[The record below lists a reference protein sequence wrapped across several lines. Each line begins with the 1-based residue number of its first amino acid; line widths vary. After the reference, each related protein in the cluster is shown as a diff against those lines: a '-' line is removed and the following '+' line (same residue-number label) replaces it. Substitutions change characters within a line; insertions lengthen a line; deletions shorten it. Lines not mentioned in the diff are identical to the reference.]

1 MQTKFFCFIC
11 CRDSGAPLR
20 ITIKQEKEEIFSE
33 SVSPSYSAPTPPTPA
48 TPSPQGAPTPSPPAF
63 VYESEPSEDAE
74 NDQEYEP
81 YASDHSVEIQSKK
94 VSRRRTALRTSRKR
108 VSGSHFLSSSEESD
122 HDESADFNYSPQTN
136 SESEENSEED
146 PEWDQTENSFTS
158 PKKRTRRKNPLSDDD
173 SDVDPD
179 WGQPSASAGTKKRG
193 RRKKGPLS
201 DDSDNGYNW
210 GIPQS
215 SFVTAKK
222 RSARKKSSLSDDDS
236 DYDPDWKQDDNS
248 SGSLKKKVLGRRGRK
263 KTIQV
268 AFFVP
273 AIPVPKVKRPRARGL
288 GGQKAQDAAAA
299 LAQAVED
306 METTV
311 PELKTV
317 IKPVRRSVTKAS
329 LKTYNEMYDDDS
341 DYLLDV
347 KSEPKEGPEDSEN
360 VVQNDQDMN
369 ASASQS
375 YLDNH
380 NPYEFHDEIPV
391 SSSDVPEKQ
400 SISNMDSR
408 KSDQQGEQIVV
419 KAEPYDFQDDE
430 DDDDNDPSYGT
441 DLYFSKKF
449 CEPNL
454 KYNLN
459 KSSTS
464 IKTDPDADEK
474 PKKEMRYVCKIC
486 GRALQYRSH
495 LVRHLRRV
503 HDGEGVEEVMR
514 RLMKCKFCE
523 KPYSNE
529 LSLINHE
536 KLHDGT
542 SKMKCN
548 KCE

>member
-1 MQTKFFCFIC
+1 M
-11 CRDSGAPLR
+11 R
-20 ITIKQEKEEIFSE
+20 ITIKQEKEEIFSDPA
-33 SVSPSYSAPTPPTPA
+33 SPSYSAATPPTPA
-48 TPSPQGAPTPSPPAF
+48 TPSPRGAPTPSPPAY
-63 VYESEPSEDAE
+63 VYESEPSEGADD
-74 NDQEYEP
+74 DQEYAP
-81 YASDHSVEIQSKK
+81 YASDQSVEVQSKNL
-94 VSRRRTALRTSRKR
+94 SRRKTALRTPRKST
-108 VSGSHFLSSSEESD
+108 SGARFLSSSEESD

-136 SESEENSEED
+136 SESEENSDED
-146 PEWDQTENSFTS
+146 PEWETEKTFSI
-158 PKKRTRRKNPLSDDD
+158 PKKRSRRSNPLSDDD

-179 WGQPSASAGTKKRG
+179 WGRQSSSAGSKKRG

-201 DDSDNGYNW
+201 DDSENDLDW
-210 GIPQS
+210 GVPQR

-222 RSARKKSSLSDDDS
+222 RSSRKKSSLSDDDS
-236 DYDPDWKQDDNS
+236 DFDPDWKQDDNS
-248 SGSLKKKVLGRRGRK
+248 SGSIKKKVSGKRARK

-273 AIPVPKVKRPRARGL
+273 AIPVPKVKRPNARGL

-306 METTV
+306 MEASV

-329 LKTYNEMYDDDS
+329 LKKYNENEMYEDDY
-341 DYLLDV
+341 DYNLDV
-347 KSEPKEGPEDSEN
+347 KPEPKEGPGDSETL
-360 VVQNDQDMN
+360 VQNNQDQSAP
-369 ASASQS
+369 ASVTYSDS
-375 YLDNH
+375 NDPYNFNNELD
-380 NPYEFHDEIPV
+380 V
-391 SSSDVPEKQ
+391 SNSFSSDKHG
-400 SISNMDSR
+400 ISNVDN
-408 KSDQQGEQIVV
+408 KISDQQEEQIVV
-419 KAEPYDFQDDE
+419 KAEPYDFQDDDE
-430 DDDDNDPSYGT
+430 DEEEDDPSYGT

-449 CEPNL
+449 CEPNSQFG
-454 KYNLN
+454 N
-459 KSSTS
+459 
-464 IKTDPDADEK
+464 IKGPMTIKADPDADDK
-474 PKKEMRYVCKIC
+474 PKKELRYVCKIC

-514 RLMKCKFCE
+514 RLMKCRFCE